1 MSGGVPSANQGTGR
15 MDVGMPGENLI
26 VISGSLSSA
35 SQTTYEFDPAA
46 GNGGFIVASFDAAL
60 AAALKRSAYRSVRRT
75 CSAGRVAVRRTR
87 HARAPRRQRHV
98 SRSRSSGTSR
108 NSSSDPPDPEPSSLD
123 SSVADPRYLTRATS
137 YQLVAGRRL

>member
-1 MSGGVPSANQGTGR
+1 MCAGRARAREPSRRGGPHRAQGASDSIGGILSGGGPSANQGTGR

-87 HARAPRRQRHV
+87 HA
-98 SRSRSSGTSR
+98 
-108 NSSSDPPDPEPSSLD
+108 
-123 SSVADPRYLTRATS
+123 
-137 YQLVAGRRL
+137 